1 MQSLARYVFQSG
13 VSEYR
18 LELLSSCWFLVD
30 NLLCPG
36 DHISWHKPLVG
47 SESRI
52 QHMLLTE
59 DPQLN
64 VIDNDLGMCAFVQV
78 MLVYNRDRILTVSC
92 IIIRCDQVVGITAD
106 ELESAQKWNGPGILT
121 LLKSRPE

>member
-1 MQSLARYVFQSG
+1 MI
-13 VSEYR
+13 
-18 LELLSSCWFLVD
+18 D

-36 DHISWHKPLVG
+36 DHISWHKPLDG

-52 QHMLLTE
+52 QHMLLME

-64 VIDNDLGMCAFVQV
+64 SIDNALGACAFVQV
-78 MLVYNRDRILTVSC
+78 MLTGVISFKKLYDHFFGR
-92 IIIRCDQVVGITAD
+92 QVVGVTTD
-106 ELESAQKWNGPGILT
+106 ELAAAQKWNGPGILE